1 MPAGRRPPIPLTEIE
16 GGDDETTD
24 RSSLVKRQDHMKLI
38 IMIVVPVFLLLGGGA
53 GAYFMGVFSDEEET
67 SGEAQAEEVEPEPE
81 DMEPPVMPENVVF
94 VDLPDL
100 LLNLNVT
107 GRRLR
112 FLKVVT
118 ALEVSSEEMAE
129 IVRQMTP
136 RILDNLHLYFRSV
149 SPEELA
155 GPDGVYRI
163 KEDLL
168 VRINDTIQPARVR
181 DVLVKEMLV
190 Q

>member
-1 MPAGRRPPIPLTEIE
+1 
-16 GGDDETTD
+16 
-24 RSSLVKRQDHMKLI
+24 MKLI
-38 IMIVVPVFLLLGGGA
+38 IMIVVPILLLGGGGA
-53 GAYFMGVFSDEEET
+53 GAYFMGVFSSDEAT
-67 SGEAQAEEVEPEPE
+67 DEAMAEEVPPEE
-81 DMEPPVMPENVVF
+81 MEPPVMPADVVF

-107 GRRLR
+107 GKRLR

-118 ALEVSSEEMAE
+118 SLEVASEEMAE

-149 SPEELA
+149 APEELA

-168 VRINDTIQPARVR
+168 VRVNDTIQPAMVR

>member
-1 MPAGRRPPIPLTEIE
+1 
-16 GGDDETTD
+16 
-24 RSSLVKRQDHMKLI
+24 MKLI
-38 IMIVVPVFLLLGGGA
+38 IMIALPVLLLAGGGA
-53 GAYFMGVFSDEEET
+53 GAYFMGVFGGDNAAAEEMA
-67 SGEAQAEEVEPEPE
+67 GEAEVAEVIT
-81 DMEPPVMPENVVF
+81 PVMPEDIVF

-107 GRRLR
+107 GKRLR
-112 FLKVVT
+112 FLKVVA
-118 ALEVSSEEMAE
+118 ALEVANEEMAE

-136 RILDNLHLYFRSV
+136 RILDNLHLYFRAV
-149 SPEELA
+149 RPEELA

-168 VRINDTIQPARVR
+168 IRVNDTIRPASVR

>member
-1 MPAGRRPPIPLTEIE
+1 
-16 GGDDETTD
+16 
-24 RSSLVKRQDHMKLI
+24 MKLI
-38 IMIVVPVFLLLGGGA
+38 IMIAVPVVLLLGGGA
-53 GAYFMGVFSDEEET
+53 GAYFMGVFSSEEAAGGEPVAEVHEAET
-67 SGEAQAEEVEPEPE
+67 EQ
-81 DMEPPVMPENVVF
+81 PPVMPTNVVF
-94 VDLPDL
+94 IDLPEL

-107 GRRLR
+107 GKRLR

-129 IVRQMTP
+129 VVRQMTP

-149 SPEELA
+149 TPEELA

-168 VRINDTIQPARVR
+168 LRINDTIQPASVR

>member
-1 MPAGRRPPIPLTEIE
+1 
-16 GGDDETTD
+16 
-24 RSSLVKRQDHMKLI
+24 MKLI
-38 IMIVVPVFLLLGGGA
+38 IMIVVPVLLLGGGGA
-53 GAYFMGVFSDEEET
+53 GAYFMGVFSSEET
-67 SGEAQAEEVEPEPE
+67 GDVAMAEEAPPPEE
-81 DMEPPVMPENVVF
+81 MLPPVMPTDIVF

-107 GRRLR
+107 GKRLR
-112 FLKVVT
+112 FLKVV
-118 ALEVSSEEMAE
+118 ASLEVASEEMAE

-149 SPEELA
+149 APEELA

-168 VRINDTIQPARVR
+168 VRVNDTIQPAIVR

>member
-1 MPAGRRPPIPLTEIE
+1 
-16 GGDDETTD
+16 
-24 RSSLVKRQDHMKLI
+24 MKLI
-38 IMIVVPVFLLLGGGA
+38 IMIVVPVLLIAGGGA
-53 GAYFMGVFSDEEET
+53 GAYFMGVFSEEEA
-67 SGEAQAEEVEPEPE
+67 SGEAMAEEMVVEET
-81 DMEPPVMPENVVF
+81 EPPVMPENVVF

-107 GRRLR
+107 GKRLR

-118 ALEVSSEEMAE
+118 ALEVASEENAE

-149 SPEELA
+149 EPEELA

-168 VRINDTIQPARVR
+168 LRINDTIRPATVR

>member
-1 MPAGRRPPIPLTEIE
+1 
-16 GGDDETTD
+16 
-24 RSSLVKRQDHMKLI
+24 MKLI
-38 IMIVVPVFLLLGGGA
+38 IMIVVPVLILVGGGA
-53 GAYFMGVFSDEEET
+53 GAYFMGVFSDEEVEA
-67 SGEAQAEEVEPEPE
+67 SGEAMAEEVAPEPE
-81 DMEPPVMPENVVF
+81 EMEPPVMPTNVVF

-107 GRRLR
+107 GKRLR

-118 ALEVSSEEMAE
+118 SLEVSSEEMAE

-149 SPEELA
+149 APEELA

-168 VRINDTIQPARVR
+168 VRINDTIQPASVR

>member
-1 MPAGRRPPIPLTEIE
+1 
-16 GGDDETTD
+16 
-24 RSSLVKRQDHMKLI
+24 MKLI
-38 IMIVVPVFLLLGGGA
+38 IMIVVPVLLLGGGGA
-53 GAYFMGVFSDEEET
+53 GAYFMGVFSGEEAGDET
-67 SGEAQAEEVEPEPE
+67 MAEEVPVEE
-81 DMEPPVMPENVVF
+81 MVPPVMPTDIVF

-107 GRRLR
+107 GKRLR
-112 FLKVVT
+112 FLKVAT
-118 ALEVSSEEMAE
+118 SLEVASEEMAE

-136 RILDNLHLYFRSV
+136 RIMDNLHLYFRSV
-149 SPEELA
+149 APEELA

-168 VRINDTIQPARVR
+168 VRVNDTIQPAVIR

>member
-1 MPAGRRPPIPLTEIE
+1 
-16 GGDDETTD
+16 
-24 RSSLVKRQDHMKLI
+24 
-38 IMIVVPVFLLLGGGA
+38 MIVLPVLLLAGGGA
-53 GAYFMGVFSDEEET
+53 GAYFMGVFSNEEAAAEEIGTEEEI
-67 SGEAQAEEVEPEPE
+67 EVAEVVVPE
-81 DMEPPVMPENVVF
+81 MPQDIVF

-107 GRRLR
+107 GKRLR

-118 ALEVSSEEMAE
+118 ALEVVNEEMAE

-149 SPEELA
+149 RPEELA
-155 GPDGVYRI
+155 GSDGIHRI

-168 VRINDTIQPARVR
+168 VRINDTIEPASIR

>member
-1 MPAGRRPPIPLTEIE
+1 
-16 GGDDETTD
+16 
-24 RSSLVKRQDHMKLI
+24 MKLI
-38 IMIVVPVFLLLGGGA
+38 IMIVVPVLLLGGGGA
-53 GAYFMGVFSDEEET
+53 GAYFMGVFSGEEAGDE
-67 SGEAQAEEVEPEPE
+67 AMAEEAPPPEE
-81 DMEPPVMPENVVF
+81 MEPPVMPTDIVF

-107 GRRLR
+107 GKRLR

-118 ALEVSSEEMAE
+118 SLEVASEEMAE

-149 SPEELA
+149 APEELA

-163 KEDLL
+163 KEELL
-168 VRINDTIQPARVR
+168 VRVNDTIQPAVVR

>member
-1 MPAGRRPPIPLTEIE
+1 
-16 GGDDETTD
+16 
-24 RSSLVKRQDHMKLI
+24 MKLI
-38 IMIVVPVFLLLGGGA
+38 IMIVVPVLLLVGGGA
-53 GAYFMGVFSDEEET
+53 GAYFMGVFSGDEV
-67 SGEAQAEEVEPEPE
+67 AAEELGAGAEIQMADVVT
-81 DMEPPVMPENVVF
+81 PVMPEDIVF

-100 LLNLNVT
+100 VLNLNVT
-107 GRRLR
+107 GKRLR

-118 ALEVSSEEMAE
+118 ALEVANDEMAT

-168 VRINDTIQPARVR
+168 IRINDTIEPASIR

>member
-1 MPAGRRPPIPLTEIE
+1 
-16 GGDDETTD
+16 
-24 RSSLVKRQDHMKLI
+24 MKLI
-38 IMIVVPVFLLLGGGA
+38 IMIALPVLLLLGGG
-53 GAYFMGVFSDEEET
+53 GAYFMGVFPPGEE
-67 SGEAQAEEVEPEPE
+67 AAAEEAS
-81 DMEPPVMPENVVF
+81 MEVAEEAAPVMPEDIVF
-94 VDLPDL
+94 IDLPDL

-107 GRRLR
+107 GKRLR

-118 ALEVSSEEMAE
+118 ALEVANEEMAN

-136 RILDNLHLYFRSV
+136 RILDNLHLYFRAIR
-149 SPEELA
+149 PEELA

-168 VRINDTIQPARVR
+168 VRINDTIRPASIR

>member
-1 MPAGRRPPIPLTEIE
+1 
-16 GGDDETTD
+16 
-24 RSSLVKRQDHMKLI
+24 MKLI
-38 IMIVVPVFLLLGGGA
+38 IMIAVPVLLLAGGGA
-53 GAYFMGVFSDEEET
+53 GAYFMGVFSSEEAG
-67 SGEAQAEEVEPEPE
+67 GEAMAEEMPAEE
-81 DMEPPVMPENVVF
+81 MESPVMPENVVF

-107 GRRLR
+107 GKRLR

-168 VRINDTIQPARVR
+168 LRINDTIQPASVR

>member
-1 MPAGRRPPIPLTEIE
+1 
-16 GGDDETTD
+16 
-24 RSSLVKRQDHMKLI
+24 
-38 IMIVVPVFLLLGGGA
+38 MIVLPVLLLVGGGA
-53 GAYFMGVFSDEEET
+53 GAYFMGVFGGEEVVAEELE
-67 SGEAQAEEVEPEPE
+67 GEAAAEAEAEIEVAEAII
-81 DMEPPVMPENVVF
+81 PVMPEDVIF

-107 GRRLR
+107 GKRLR
-112 FLKVVT
+112 FLKVV
-118 ALEVSSEEMAE
+118 ASLEVANEETADV
-129 IVRQMTP
+129 VRQMTP

-149 SPEELA
+149 RPEELA

-168 VRINDTIQPARVR
+168 VRINDTIEPAVIR

>member
-1 MPAGRRPPIPLTEIE
+1 MKLVLLIVIPL
-16 GGDDETTD
+16 
-24 RSSLVKRQDHMKLI
+24 V
-38 IMIVVPVFLLLGGGA
+38 LLLGGGTA
-53 GAYFMGVFSDEEET
+53 AYFMGFIPVGEEA
-67 SGEAQAEEVEPEPE
+67 EASEGSAAVEVAEAEE
-81 DMEPPVMPENVVF
+81 EPPVMPANVVF

-107 GRRLR
+107 GKRLR
-112 FLKVVT
+112 FLKVV
-118 ALEVSSEEMAE
+118 ASLEVASEEQAE

-149 SPEELA
+149 QPDELA

-168 VRINDTIQPARVR
+168 VRINDTIGPARIR
-181 DVLVKEMLV
+181 DVLIKEMLV

>member
-1 MPAGRRPPIPLTEIE
+1 
-16 GGDDETTD
+16 
-24 RSSLVKRQDHMKLI
+24 MKLI
-38 IMIVVPVFLLLGGGA
+38 IMIVLPVLLLVGGGA
-53 GAYFMGVFSDEEET
+53 GAYFMGMFGGEEV
-67 SGEAQAEEVEPEPE
+67 AAEELGADAE
-81 DMEPPVMPENVVF
+81 MEVAEAVVPVMPEDIVF

-107 GRRLR
+107 GKRLR

-118 ALEVSSEEMAE
+118 SLEVVNEEMAE

-149 SPEELA
+149 RPEELA
-155 GPDGVYRI
+155 GPGGVYRI

-168 VRINDTIQPARVR
+168 VRINDTIEPASIR

>member
-1 MPAGRRPPIPLTEIE
+1 
-16 GGDDETTD
+16 
-24 RSSLVKRQDHMKLI
+24 MKLI
-38 IMIVVPVFLLLGGGA
+38 IMIVVPVVLLLGGGA
-53 GAYFMGVFSDEEET
+53 GAYFMGVFSSEEA
-67 SGEAQAEEVEPEPE
+67 GEEAGGEVAAQEAEAALEQ
-81 DMEPPVMPENVVF
+81 PPVMPANVVF

-107 GRRLR
+107 GKRLR

-118 ALEVSSEEMAE
+118 SLEVSSEEMAE
-129 IVRQMTP
+129 VVRQMTP

-149 SPEELA
+149 TPEELA

-168 VRINDTIQPARVR
+168 VRINDTIQPASVR

>member
-1 MPAGRRPPIPLTEIE
+1 MKLVLLIVIPL
-16 GGDDETTD
+16 
-24 RSSLVKRQDHMKLI
+24 V
-38 IMIVVPVFLLLGGGA
+38 LLLGGGA
-53 GAYFMGVFSDEEET
+53 AAYFMGFIPLGEEA
-67 SGEAQAEEVEPEPE
+67 EASEAAEVEMAEVE
-81 DMEPPVMPENVVF
+81 EPPVMPEDIVF

-107 GRRLR
+107 GKRLR
-112 FLKVVT
+112 FLKVVSS
-118 ALEVSSEEMAE
+118 LEVASEEQAE
-129 IVRQMTP
+129 VVRQMTP

-149 SPEELA
+149 QPEELA

-168 VRINDTIQPARVR
+168 VRINDTIGPARIR
-181 DVLVKEMLV
+181 DVLIKEMLV

>member
-1 MPAGRRPPIPLTEIE
+1 
-16 GGDDETTD
+16 
-24 RSSLVKRQDHMKLI
+24 MKLI
-38 IMIVVPVFLLLGGGA
+38 IMIVLPVLLLVGGGA
-53 GAYFMGVFSDEEET
+53 GAYFMGVFSGEEV
-67 SGEAQAEEVEPEPE
+67 AAEELGTEAELEMAEAVI
-81 DMEPPVMPENVVF
+81 PVMPDDIVF

-107 GRRLR
+107 GKRLR

-118 ALEVSSEEMAE
+118 ALEVVNEEMAE

-149 SPEELA
+149 RPEELA

-168 VRINDTIQPARVR
+168 MRINDTIEPASIR

>member
-1 MPAGRRPPIPLTEIE
+1 
-16 GGDDETTD
+16 
-24 RSSLVKRQDHMKLI
+24 MKLI
-38 IMIVVPVFLLLGGGA
+38 IMIVLPVLLLAGGGA
-53 GAYFMGVFSDEEET
+53 GAYFMGVFSGDDAAA
-67 SGEAQAEEVEPEPE
+67 GELAGEIEVAEAVA
-81 DMEPPVMPENVVF
+81 PVMPGDIVF

-107 GRRLR
+107 GKRLR

-118 ALEVSSEEMAE
+118 SLEVTNEDMAE

-149 SPEELA
+149 RPEELA

-163 KEDLL
+163 KQDLL
-168 VRINDTIQPARVR
+168 VRINDTIQPASVR
-181 DVLVKEMLV
+181 DVLVKEMLI

>member
-1 MPAGRRPPIPLTEIE
+1 
-16 GGDDETTD
+16 
-24 RSSLVKRQDHMKLI
+24 MKLI
-38 IMIVVPVFLLLGGGA
+38 IMIVVPVLLLVGGGA
-53 GAYFMGVFSDEEET
+53 GAYFMGVFSSEEA
-67 SGEAQAEEVEPEPE
+67 SGEAMAEEAPAEE
-81 DMEPPVMPENVVF
+81 MEPPVMPVNVVF

-107 GRRLR
+107 GKRLR

-118 ALEVSSEEMAE
+118 SLEVASEEMAE

-168 VRINDTIQPARVR
+168 VRINDTIQPAVVR

>member
-1 MPAGRRPPIPLTEIE
+1 
-16 GGDDETTD
+16 
-24 RSSLVKRQDHMKLI
+24 MKLI
-38 IMIVVPVFLLLGGGA
+38 IMIVLPVLLLVGGGA
-53 GAYFMGVFSDEEET
+53 GAYFMGVFGGEEV
-67 SGEAQAEEVEPEPE
+67 AAEE
-81 DMEPPVMPENVVF
+81 MEEVDVAEVVTPVMPEDVVF

-107 GRRLR
+107 GKRLR

-118 ALEVSSEEMAE
+118 SLEVVNEEMAE

-136 RILDNLHLYFRSV
+136 RILDNLHLYLRSV
-149 SPEELA
+149 QPEELA

-163 KEDLL
+163 KEDLI
-168 VRINDTIQPARVR
+168 VRINDTIQPASIR

>member
-1 MPAGRRPPIPLTEIE
+1 
-16 GGDDETTD
+16 
-24 RSSLVKRQDHMKLI
+24 MKLI
-38 IMIVVPVFLLLGGGA
+38 IMIVLPVLLLAGGGA
-53 GAYFMGVFSDEEET
+53 GAYFMGVFSNEE
-67 SGEAQAEEVEPEPE
+67 AVAEEVEGAEEIEVAEVVVPT
-81 DMEPPVMPENVVF
+81 MPDDVVF

-107 GRRLR
+107 GKRLR

-118 ALEVSSEEMAE
+118 ALEVINEDMAE

-149 SPEELA
+149 RPEELS
-155 GPDGVYRI
+155 GPDGIYRI

-168 VRINDTIQPARVR
+168 VRINDTIKPASIR

>member
-1 MPAGRRPPIPLTEIE
+1 
-16 GGDDETTD
+16 
-24 RSSLVKRQDHMKLI
+24 MKLI
-38 IMIVVPVFLLLGGGA
+38 IMVAAAVVLLGGGGA
-53 GAYFMGVFSDEEET
+53 GAYFMGVFSSEEAN
-67 SGEAQAEEVEPEPE
+67 GEAVAEEMPPEE
-81 DMEPPVMPENVVF
+81 METPVMPANVVF

-118 ALEVSSEEMAE
+118 SLEVINEEMADV
-129 IVRQMTP
+129 VRQMTP

-149 SPEELA
+149 EPEELA

-168 VRINDTIQPARVR
+168 VRINDTIQPAKIR

>member
-1 MPAGRRPPIPLTEIE
+1 
-16 GGDDETTD
+16 
-24 RSSLVKRQDHMKLI
+24 
-38 IMIVVPVFLLLGGGA
+38 MIVLPVLLLVGGGA
-53 GAYFMGVFSDEEET
+53 GAYFMGVFDDEEV
-67 SGEAQAEEVEPEPE
+67 AAEELGAEAEMAETVV
-81 DMEPPVMPENVVF
+81 PVMPTDIVF

-107 GRRLR
+107 GKRLR

-118 ALEVSSEEMAE
+118 ALEVVNEEMAE

-149 SPEELA
+149 RPEELA

-168 VRINDTIQPARVR
+168 VRINDTIEPASIR

>member
-1 MPAGRRPPIPLTEIE
+1 
-16 GGDDETTD
+16 
-24 RSSLVKRQDHMKLI
+24 MKLI
-38 IMIVVPVFLLLGGGA
+38 IMIVLPVLLLAGGGA
-53 GAYFMGVFSDEEET
+53 GAYFMGVFSSEEAG
-67 SGEAQAEEVEPEPE
+67 GEAMADDALSLE
-81 DMEPPVMPENVVF
+81 METPVMPANVVF

-107 GRRLR
+107 GKRLR

-118 ALEVSSEEMAE
+118 ALEVANEEMAE

-149 SPEELA
+149 EPEELA

-168 VRINDTIQPARVR
+168 VRINDTIQPATIR

>member
-1 MPAGRRPPIPLTEIE
+1 
-16 GGDDETTD
+16 
-24 RSSLVKRQDHMKLI
+24 MKLI
-38 IMIVVPVFLLLGGGA
+38 IMIALPVLLLAGGGA
-53 GAYFMGVFSDEEET
+53 GAYFMGVFGGDN
-67 SGEAQAEEVEPEPE
+67 AAAEEMAGGAEVAEVIT
-81 DMEPPVMPENVVF
+81 PVMPEDIVF

-107 GRRLR
+107 GKRLR
-112 FLKVVT
+112 FLKVVA
-118 ALEVSSEEMAE
+118 ALEVANEEMAE

-136 RILDNLHLYFRSV
+136 RILDNLHLYFRAV
-149 SPEELA
+149 RPEELA

-168 VRINDTIQPARVR
+168 IRVNDTIRPASVR

>member
-1 MPAGRRPPIPLTEIE
+1 
-16 GGDDETTD
+16 
-24 RSSLVKRQDHMKLI
+24 MKLI
-38 IMIVVPVFLLLGGGA
+38 VMIAVPVLLLLGGG
-53 GAYFMGVFSDEEET
+53 GAYFMGVFSPGEE
-67 SGEAQAEEVEPEPE
+67 AAAEEATMEVAEVVTPGMPE
-81 DMEPPVMPENVVF
+81 DIVF

-107 GRRLR
+107 GKRLR

-118 ALEVSSEEMAE
+118 ALEVANEEMAD

-136 RILDNLHLYFRSV
+136 RILDNLHLYFRAIR
-149 SPEELA
+149 PEELA

-168 VRINDTIQPARVR
+168 VRINDTIHPASVR

>member
-1 MPAGRRPPIPLTEIE
+1 
-16 GGDDETTD
+16 
-24 RSSLVKRQDHMKLI
+24 MKLI
-38 IMIVVPVFLLLGGGA
+38 IMIVVPVLLLVGGGA
-53 GAYFMGVFSDEEET
+53 GAYFMGVFSGEEVEA
-67 SGEAQAEEVEPEPE
+67 SGEAMAEEVAPEPE
-81 DMEPPVMPENVVF
+81 DMEPPTMPVDVVF

-107 GRRLR
+107 SKRLR

-118 ALEVSSEEMAE
+118 SLEVSSEEMAE

-149 SPEELA
+149 APEELA

-168 VRINDTIQPARVR
+168 VRINDTIQPASVR

>member
-1 MPAGRRPPIPLTEIE
+1 
-16 GGDDETTD
+16 
-24 RSSLVKRQDHMKLI
+24 V
-38 IMIVVPVFLLLGGGA
+38 LLLGGGTA
-53 GAYFMGVFSDEEET
+53 AYFMGFIPVGEEA
-67 SGEAQAEEVEPEPE
+67 EASEGSAAVEVAEAEE
-81 DMEPPVMPENVVF
+81 EPPVMPANVVF

-107 GRRLR
+107 GKRLR
-112 FLKVVT
+112 FLKVV
-118 ALEVSSEEMAE
+118 ASLEVASEEQAE

-149 SPEELA
+149 QPDELA

-168 VRINDTIQPARVR
+168 VRINDTIGPARIR
-181 DVLVKEMLV
+181 DVLIKEMLV

>member
-1 MPAGRRPPIPLTEIE
+1 
-16 GGDDETTD
+16 
-24 RSSLVKRQDHMKLI
+24 MKLI
-38 IMIVVPVFLLLGGGA
+38 IMIVVPVVLLAGGGA
-53 GAYFMGVFSDEEET
+53 GAYFMGVFGGEEVAEEAGET
-67 SGEAQAEEVEPEPE
+67 GEAVAEEVPPEE
-81 DMEPPVMPENVVF
+81 MMPPVMPENVVF

-107 GRRLR
+107 GKRLR

-118 ALEVSSEEMAE
+118 SLEVSSEEMAE

-168 VRINDTIQPARVR
+168 VRVNDTIQPAVVR

>member
-1 MPAGRRPPIPLTEIE
+1 
-16 GGDDETTD
+16 
-24 RSSLVKRQDHMKLI
+24 
-38 IMIVVPVFLLLGGGA
+38 MIALPVLLLVGGGA
-53 GAYFMGVFSDEEET
+53 GAYFMGVFSDEEIT
-67 SGEAQAEEVEPEPE
+67 AGEFENGAEAEMAEVVVPAMPE
-81 DMEPPVMPENVVF
+81 DIVF

-107 GRRLR
+107 GKRLR

-118 ALEVSSEEMAE
+118 VLEVVNEEMAE

-149 SPEELA
+149 RPEELA

-168 VRINDTIQPARVR
+168 ARINGTIEPASIR

>member
-1 MPAGRRPPIPLTEIE
+1 
-16 GGDDETTD
+16 
-24 RSSLVKRQDHMKLI
+24 VKLI
-38 IMIVVPVFLLLGGGA
+38 IMIVVPVLLLVGGGA
-53 GAYFMGVFSDEEET
+53 GAYFMGVFGGEEV
-67 SGEAQAEEVEPEPE
+67 AAEELDADAEAEAEIEVAEAVI
-81 DMEPPVMPENVVF
+81 PVMPEDIVF

-107 GRRLR
+107 GKRLR

-118 ALEVSSEEMAE
+118 ALEVANEETAE
-129 IVRQMTP
+129 VVRQMTP
-136 RILDNLHLYFRSV
+136 RILDNMHLYFRSV
-149 SPEELA
+149 RPEELA

-168 VRINDTIQPARVR
+168 VRVNDTIEPASVR
-181 DVLVKEMLV
+181 DVLIKEMLV

>member
-1 MPAGRRPPIPLTEIE
+1 
-16 GGDDETTD
+16 
-24 RSSLVKRQDHMKLI
+24 MKLI
-38 IMIVVPVFLLLGGGA
+38 IMIVVPVLLLAGGGA
-53 GAYFMGVFSDEEET
+53 GAYFMGVFSGEE
-67 SGEAQAEEVEPEPE
+67 AAAEELEAEPEMEVAEVVVPE
-81 DMEPPVMPENVVF
+81 MPADVVF
-94 VDLPDL
+94 VELPDL

-107 GRRLR
+107 GKRLR

-118 ALEVSSEEMAE
+118 SLEVVNEEMAD

-149 SPEELA
+149 RPEELA

-168 VRINDTIQPARVR
+168 VRINDTIEPASIR

>member
-1 MPAGRRPPIPLTEIE
+1 
-16 GGDDETTD
+16 
-24 RSSLVKRQDHMKLI
+24 
-38 IMIVVPVFLLLGGGA
+38 
-53 GAYFMGVFSDEEET
+53 
-67 SGEAQAEEVEPEPE
+67 
-81 DMEPPVMPENVVF
+81 
-94 VDLPDL
+94 
-100 LLNLNVT
+100 
-107 GRRLR
+107 
-112 FLKVVT
+112 
-118 ALEVSSEEMAE
+118 EMAE

-149 SPEELA
+149 APEELA

-168 VRINDTIQPARVR
+168 VRINDTIQPASVR

>member
-1 MPAGRRPPIPLTEIE
+1 
-16 GGDDETTD
+16 
-24 RSSLVKRQDHMKLI
+24 MKLI
-38 IMIVVPVFLLLGGGA
+38 IMIVLPVLLLAGGGA
-53 GAYFMGVFSDEEET
+53 GAYFMGVFGGDD
-67 SGEAQAEEVEPEPE
+67 AAAEEMADEAEVIT
-81 DMEPPVMPENVVF
+81 PVMPEDIVF

-107 GRRLR
+107 GKRLR

-118 ALEVSSEEMAE
+118 ALEVANEEMAE

-136 RILDNLHLYFRSV
+136 RILDNLHLYFRAV
-149 SPEELA
+149 RPEELA

-168 VRINDTIQPARVR
+168 IRVNDTIRPASVR

>member
-1 MPAGRRPPIPLTEIE
+1 
-16 GGDDETTD
+16 
-24 RSSLVKRQDHMKLI
+24 VKLI
-38 IMIVVPVFLLLGGGA
+38 IMIVVPVLLLVGGGA
-53 GAYFMGVFSDEEET
+53 GAYFMGVFGGEEV
-67 SGEAQAEEVEPEPE
+67 AAEELEGEGDAEIVVAEVEV
-81 DMEPPVMPENVVF
+81 PVMPEDIVF

-107 GRRLR
+107 GKRLR

-118 ALEVSSEEMAE
+118 AVEVVNDEMAE
-129 IVRQMTP
+129 IIRQMMP

-149 SPEELA
+149 RPEELA

-168 VRINDTIQPARVR
+168 VRINDTIEPASIR